1 MGNTSE
7 TLPGAGSGNESDE
20 ALLTGPES
28 PTEPKAKPTE
38 QGDPPPESPPPEAPE
53 EEEEGETEAGEEE
66 EPEPKAAKP
75 DGEGEE
81 EVEESLAEGEVPD
94 DIKAVFQQ
102 EGVGAKIR
110 DMFYRDRAYREVFAT
125 VNEAREVKELLPDGV
140 KSAKELLE
148 VAERIEPFEEAF
160 EMAMEGP
167 EGATEFWK
175 AVYNQDPTAY
185 QNLHNMA
192 AENILHHFNDQAQKA
207 QDENLIAAVDVL
219 WRRLN
224 GKEYTGRAAPQ
235 GDLRESNL
243 KEREQALESRELNGF
258 KQAALAQT
266 DNRVRKLI
274 TTHVDKVLK
283 DSSVPKG
290 AKQRIIDD
298 IDQEI
303 RGLVADNRTLKVQ
316 LNRAFRNGNRGERHL
331 ESIVS
336 IVVNRARSLLGDAS
350 RGVIKEWTGSYLS
363 QTNKQ
368 RERQRISRADVGTG
382 GPPGQPSGAL
392 PTPAKVDYSKMSDE
406 ELLTASEIATK

>member
-1 MGNTSE
+1 MGTPSGQA
-7 TLPGAGSGNESDE
+7 PSAGAESDE
-20 ALLTGPES
+20 ALLAGPDT
-28 PTEPKAKPTE
+28 PAEPEKPPTE
-38 QGDPPPESPPPEAPE
+38 QGDPPPESTPPESP
-53 EEEEGETEAGEEE
+53 EEEGETEAGEEE
-66 EPEPKAAKP
+66 EAEPDKAAKP
-75 DGEGEE
+75 DGEAEE

-243 KEREQALESRELNGF
+243 KEREQALADRELNGF

-274 TTHVDKVLK
+274 STHVDTVLK
-283 DSSVPKG
+283 NSNVPKG
-290 AKQRIIDD
+290 AKARIIDD

-316 LNRAFRNGNRGERHL
+316 LNRAFRNGDRGDRHL

-336 IVVNRARSLLGDAS
+336 IVVNRAKGLLPDAS

-363 QTNKQ
+363 RSKQQT
-368 RERQRISRADVGTG
+368 ERQRISRADVGPG

-392 PTPAKVDYSKMSDE
+392 PKPEKVDYSKMSDE
-406 ELLTASEIATK
+406 ELLTASEISTK

>member
-7 TLPGAGSGNESDE
+7 TLPGAGSGMESDE
-20 ALLTGPES
+20 ALLTGTES
-28 PTEPKAKPTE
+28 PTEPEAKPTE
-38 QGDPPPESPPPEAPE
+38 QGDPPPESTPPESPE
-53 EEEEGETEAGEEE
+53 EKGETEAGEEE

-140 KSAKELLE
+140 QSAKELLE

-160 EMAMEGP
+160 EMAMEGT

-185 QNLHNMA
+185 QNLHNKA

-235 GDLRESNL
+235 GDLRENNL
-243 KEREQALESRELNGF
+243 QEREQALESRELNGF

-336 IVVNRARSLLGDAS
+336 IVVNRAKGLLPDAS

-363 QTNKQ
+363 QTKQQ
-368 RERQRISRADVGTG
+368 RERQRVSRADVGTG

-392 PTPAKVDYSKMSDE
+392 PSPAKVDYSKMSDE

>member
-1 MGNTSE
+1 MGTPSG
-7 TLPGAGSGNESDE
+7 PAPSAGAESDE
-20 ALLTGPES
+20 ALLAGPDT
-28 PTEPKAKPTE
+28 PAEPEKPPTE
-38 QGDPPPESPPPEAPE
+38 QGDPPPESPPPEAPKE
-53 EEEEGETEAGEEE
+53 PEEGETEAGEEDAE
-66 EPEPKAAKP
+66 TDKAAKP
-75 DGEGEE
+75 DGEAEE

-243 KEREQALESRELNGF
+243 KEREQALADRELNGF

-266 DNRVRKLI
+266 DSRVRKLI

-283 DSSVPKG
+283 DSPVPKG
-290 AKQRIIDD
+290 AKARIIED

-316 LNRAFRNGNRGERHL
+316 LNRAFRNGNRGDRHL
-331 ESIVS
+331 ESIVT
-336 IVVNRARSLLGDAS
+336 IVVNRAKSLLGDAS

-363 QTNKQ
+363 QSKQQ

-392 PTPAKVDYSKMSDE
+392 PKPEKVDYSKMTDE
-406 ELLTASEIATK
+406 ELLTASEISTK

>member
-1 MGNTSE
+1 MGTPSG
-7 TLPGAGSGNESDE
+7 PAPSAGAESDE
-20 ALLTGPES
+20 ALLAGPDT
-28 PTEPKAKPTE
+28 PAEPEKPPTE
-38 QGDPPPESPPPEAPE
+38 QGESPPESPPPKAPE

-243 KEREQALESRELNGF
+243 KEREQALADRELNGF

-266 DNRVRKLI
+266 DSRVRKLI

-283 DSSVPKG
+283 DSAVPKG
-290 AKQRIIDD
+290 AKARIIDD

-316 LNRAFRNGNRGERHL
+316 LNRAFRNGNRGDRHL
-331 ESIVS
+331 ESIVT
-336 IVVNRARSLLGDAS
+336 IVVNRAKSLLGDAS

-363 QTNKQ
+363 QSKQQ

-392 PTPAKVDYSKMSDE
+392 PKPEKVDYSKMTDE
-406 ELLTASEIATK
+406 ELLTASEISTK

>member
-1 MGNTSE
+1 MGSPSGTAPSA
-7 TLPGAGSGNESDE
+7 GAAESDE
-20 ALLTGPES
+20 ALLAGTES
-28 PTEPKAKPTE
+28 PTEPEAKPTE
-38 QGDPPPESPPPEAPE
+38 QGDPPPESTPPESP
-53 EEEEGETEAGEEE
+53 EEEGETEAGEEE

-160 EMAMEGP
+160 EMAMDGP

-243 KEREQALESRELNGF
+243 KEREQALADRELNGF

-266 DNRVRKLI
+266 DTRVRKLI
-274 TTHVDKVLK
+274 STHVDTVLK
-283 DSSVPKG
+283 NSNVPKG
-290 AKQRIIDD
+290 AKARIIDD

-316 LNRAFRNGNRGERHL
+316 LNRAFRNGNRDDRHL

-336 IVVNRARSLLGDAS
+336 IVVNRAKGLLPDAS

-363 QTNKQ
+363 RSKQQT
-368 RERQRISRADVGTG
+368 ERQRISRADVGPG

-392 PTPAKVDYSKMSDE
+392 PKAEKVDYSKMSDE

>member
-1 MGNTSE
+1 MGTPSGQA
-7 TLPGAGSGNESDE
+7 PSAGAESDE
-20 ALLTGPES
+20 ALLAGPDT
-28 PTEPKAKPTE
+28 PAEPEKPPTE

-53 EEEEGETEAGEEE
+53 EEGEKEAGEEE
-66 EPEPKAAKP
+66 EAEPDKAAKP
-75 DGEGEE
+75 DGEAEE

-243 KEREQALESRELNGF
+243 KEREQALADRELNGF

-266 DNRVRKLI
+266 DTRVRKLI
-274 TTHVDKVLK
+274 STHVDTVLK
-283 DSSVPKG
+283 NSNVPKG
-290 AKQRIIDD
+290 AKARIIDD

-316 LNRAFRNGNRGERHL
+316 LNRAFRNGDRGDRHL

-336 IVVNRARSLLGDAS
+336 IVVNRAKGLLPDAS

-363 QTNKQ
+363 RSKQQT
-368 RERQRISRADVGTG
+368 ERQRISRADVGPG

-392 PTPAKVDYSKMSDE
+392 PKPEKVDYSKMSDE
-406 ELLTASEIATK
+406 ELLTASEISTK

>member
-1 MGNTSE
+1 MGTPSG
-7 TLPGAGSGNESDE
+7 PAPSAGADQSDE
-20 ALLTGPES
+20 ALLTGPDT
-28 PTEPKAKPTE
+28 PTEPEAKPTE
-38 QGDPPPESPPPEAPE
+38 QGEKPPESPPPEAPKE
-53 EEEEGETEAGEEE
+53 PEEGETEAGEEE
-66 EPEPKAAKP
+66 EPESKAAKP
-75 DGEGEE
+75 DDEGEE
-81 EVEESLAEGEVPD
+81 EVEEPLAEGDVPD

-102 EGVGAKIR
+102 EGVGAKVR

-125 VNEAREVKELLPDGV
+125 VNEAREVKELLPDG
-140 KSAKELLE
+140 AKTARELLD

-160 EMAMEGP
+160 EKAVEGP

-175 AVYNQDPTAY
+175 QIYAQDPTAY

-243 KEREQALESRELNGF
+243 KEREQALASRELNGF

-266 DNRVRKLI
+266 DNRVRRLI

-283 DSSVPKG
+283 DSAVPKG
-290 AKQRIIDD
+290 AKARIIED

-316 LNRAFRNGNRGERHL
+316 LNRAFRNGDRGERHL

-336 IVVNRARSLLGDAS
+336 IVVNRAKNLLGDTS

-363 QTNKQ
+363 QTKQQ

-392 PTPAKVDYSKMSDE
+392 PTPAKIDYSKMTDE
-406 ELLTASEIATK
+406 ELLTASDIATK